1 MSGAGST
8 PTDNQHRGHDLR
20 PREPAWAPADDRTD
34 GRQDLKTL
42 YRRYRLGFVWTLG
55 EPFLLAMLMWAVF
68 SFIFAGGRGIGLQP
82 FIVFLITG
90 IYPFTW
96 LADDPQ
102 EPRAFIRFG
111 DVLESSPLS
120 PVTWPLRMVLVGM
133 FEFITSIPIILVFIF
148 VGGAGLTWGTA
159 LFPVAM
165 AMQFLL
171 CLGFATFQAGLALRW
186 PDIEVFASVMT
197 RAFFWGSP
205 ILWSQK
211 NFPEWM
217 VPCTCTSIRSTA
229 CSIST
234 VPLSGRRSSRHGPT
248 TRCPSA

>member
-1 MSGAGST
+1 MIS
-8 PTDNQHRGHDLR
+8 DLASLPGR
-20 PREPAWAPADDRTD
+20 RRTIALMV
-34 GRQDLKTL
+34 RQDLKTL

-68 SFIFAGGRGIGLQP
+68 SFILRRRSRDRPATVHRLPDHGDLS
-82 FIVFLITG
+82 VHLA
-90 IYPFTW
+90 

-211 NFPEWM
+211 NFPGGWSR
-217 VPCTCTSIRSTA
+217 TCTSIRSTA